1 MYFTKTLFMSPSLI
15 VATVAQTTSLF
26 LTTLLNSVTAGS
38 PIELKWA
45 GDDDTVSTFMLQLN
59 RNEQSVNRLLSTG
72 DDHYSSARHG
82 KQLANCSTRHR

>member
-1 MYFTKTLFMSPSLI
+1 MSPSLI

>member
-15 VATVAQTTSLF
+15 VAAVAQTTSLF
-26 LTTLLNSVTAGS
+26 FTTLPTSVTAGS

-45 GDDDTVSTFMLQLN
+45 GGDGTVSTILLQLN

-72 DDHYSSARHG
+72 GDHHSSATHG